1 MIENWQTV
9 DYSLACE
16 LTIGAKDESTV
27 IGDLASNTPPATT
40 GGRILVLHGIA
51 ANITDRK
58 E

>member
-1 MIENWQTV
+1 MTTAW
-9 DYSLACE
+9 ACE
-16 LTIGAKDESTV
+16 LTIAAKDESTV
-27 IGDLASNTPPATT
+27 IGDLASNTPAAAT